1 MAGEYVYMGSVLG
14 DVPVLEA
21 ETIFSLWS
29 ICENGYEIILDCDQ
43 IRVRDKASG
52 EYVYQ
57 AASSPSDRE
66 WKLDT
71 AMMMCMEPSSGGM
84 MSTGSGD
91 GSSKAMVRAGKLLN
105 RDIGD
110 VVARSAASSK
120 RGAQRITTRIKNAI
134 IWMHKQLPLPH
145 SITWS
150 DCSSS
155 AQW

>member
-1 MAGEYVYMGSVLG
+1 MFQFWRPRQLSACGRYVRT
-14 DVPVLEA
+14 D
-21 ETIFSLWS
+21 TT
-29 ICENGYEIILDCDQ
+29 EIILDCDQ

-71 AMMMCMEPSSGGM
+71 AMMMCMEPSSGGVV
-84 MSTGSGD
+84 STGTGD
-91 GSSKAMVRAGKLLN
+91 GSSDAMVRAGKLLN

-110 VVARSAASSK
+110 VVV
-120 RGAQRITTRIKNAI
+120 TDNNA
-134 IWMHKQLPLPH
+134 HQECNHLDAQLPLPH